1 MPIRTSTS
9 ISMSSRSSLSMLLPL
24 LSLVDDLN
32 PASIFRIA
40 LRDIVT
46 PGDVCKAAAKIEAGL
61 PQLIA
66 TRVV

>member
-1 MPIRTSTS
+1 
-9 ISMSSRSSLSMLLPL
+9 MLLPL